1 MFLLFASWL
10 LAVLKFVGCTLE
22 ESSDTPRTCKCKL
35 ELVNHL
41 LIFNQTNCAS
51 CKNNVTNGKDLR
63 VRVER
68 IDVFTV
74 VCALFFDKQLGDF
87 TASRQPR
94 G

>member
-10 LAVLKFVGCTLE
+10 LEVLQFVGCTLE

-51 CKNNVTNGKDLR
+51 CKNNVTNGIDAR
-63 VRVER
+63 VRVAR

-74 VCALFFDKQLGDF
+74 VCTLFLDKQLGNF
-87 TASRQPR
+87 MASRQPL